1 MNGKQKTG
9 EWHWPYMTTATAKR
23 FSSTIEYT
31 DHVYCPYQNQG
42 NAKFTLPI
50 NALSINIYSRAIPIY
65 VVSIVS
71 IYLHRVGSL
80 TRHQP
85 DYELLSHLDSER
97 ACTPLSCFDPEKNSP
112 WRRGKRVLRL
122 SSGCAAMKNSARGD
136 SSTGSELKAVEAA
149 CREASRTVE
158 PLNPSTYLGQ
168 TL

>member
-1 MNGKQKTG
+1 MRMSQEG
-9 EWHWPYMTTATAKR
+9 EWKTKKVSEKNRSYTASATAKR

-97 ACTPLSCFDPEKNSP
+97 AC
-112 WRRGKRVLRL
+112 RRCRAHIIVPQQFLDRSDIIPVLQQM
-122 SSGCAAMKNSARGD
+122 G
-136 SSTGSELKAVEAA
+136 
-149 CREASRTVE
+149 RERMT
-158 PLNPSTYLGQ
+158 
-168 TL
+168 